1 MSLSVTHRILLKSP
15 DSCRVVG
22 KHSWGILS
30 IESLGPSFWQGRML
44 ADRRT
49 VKEGRI
55 CHCLASLEGPPYCC
69 VLKQG
74 CLAFKVV
81 TTYCSH
87 LRTKITDWSWSRTAL
102 PPSLLRSSP
111 GMHWPLLVSGVTTR
125 ESPGLFWLCQT
136 AELGV
141 ALEMTWVFCL
151 WQSHVPDASCNS
163 SMTPVVAKRREV
175 YRPPYWLDGPFCCL
189 PLWLVSQ
196 SKLWLASLIS
206 KYHKKFCESLIC
218 CVT

>member
-1 MSLSVTHRILLKSP
+1 MSLSCL
-15 DSCRVVG
+15 
-22 KHSWGILS
+22 
-30 IESLGPSFWQGRML
+30 FGR
-44 ADRRT
+44 
-49 VKEGRI
+49 
-55 CHCLASLEGPPYCC
+55 ASLLLCFET
-69 VLKQG
+69 G

-87 LRTKITDWSWSRTAL
+87 LRTKITDWSWSRTPL
-102 PPSLLRSSP
+102 PPSLLRSSL
-111 GMHWPLLVSGVTTR
+111 GMHWPLLISGVTTR

-151 WQSHVPDASCNS
+151 WQSCVPDASCNS

-196 SKLWLASLIS
+196 SKLWLASLIR